1 MNCKMPTTIKKCN
14 GFWSLADLLLAREFN
29 VSQVQDIKFDAIA
42 YLGIRESNPPR
53 AQLFIVND
61 HEFESGRPYT
71 SLTERSPDILSQM
84 PLETFLEILTI
95 RMNPEKFL
103 GKKLKVCL
111 GFDSGK
117 QFNLYLRNSIL
128 EVNTIDS
135 DQSSCDI
142 AMESSEQIFK
152 EVLALV

>member
-1 MNCKMPTTIKKCN
+1 M
-14 GFWSLADLLLAREFN
+14 A
-29 VSQVQDIKFDAIA
+29 
-42 YLGIRESNPPR
+42 
-53 AQLFIVND
+53 
-61 HEFESGRPYT
+61 HEFESGKPYV

-128 EVNTIDS
+128 EVNTMDS

-152 EVLALV
+152 EVLAGIRNPIVSIAAGDIVVSEGSNVEFLSFLADFRD

>member
-1 MNCKMPTTIKKCN
+1 M
-14 GFWSLADLLLAREFN
+14 A
-29 VSQVQDIKFDAIA
+29 
-42 YLGIRESNPPR
+42 
-53 AQLFIVND
+53 

-142 AMESSEQIFK
+142 AMESSEQTFK
-152 EVLALV
+152 EVLAGIRNPIVSIAAGDIVVSEGSNVEFLSFLACLLYTSPSPRDEL

>member
-1 MNCKMPTTIKKCN
+1 
-14 GFWSLADLLLAREFN
+14 
-29 VSQVQDIKFDAIA
+29 
-42 YLGIRESNPPR
+42 
-53 AQLFIVND
+53 
-61 HEFESGRPYT
+61 
-71 SLTERSPDILSQM
+71 M

-117 QFNLYLRNSIL
+117 KFNLYLRNSIL

-142 AMESSEQIFK
+142 AMESSEQTFK
-152 EVLALV
+152 EVLAWDIRNPIVSIAKLVT

>member
-1 MNCKMPTTIKKCN
+1 
-14 GFWSLADLLLAREFN
+14 
-29 VSQVQDIKFDAIA
+29 
-42 YLGIRESNPPR
+42 
-53 AQLFIVND
+53 
-61 HEFESGRPYT
+61 
-71 SLTERSPDILSQM
+71 M

-117 QFNLYLRNSIL
+117 QCNLCLRNSIL

-142 AMESSEQIFK
+142 AMESSEQTFK
-152 EVLALV
+152 EVLAGIRNPIVSIAAGDIVVSEGSNVEFLSFLADFRD

>member
-1 MNCKMPTTIKKCN
+1 M
-14 GFWSLADLLLAREFN
+14 A
-29 VSQVQDIKFDAIA
+29 
-42 YLGIRESNPPR
+42 
-53 AQLFIVND
+53 

-152 EVLALV
+152 EVLAGIRNPIVSIAAGDIVVSEGSNVEFLSFLADFRD

>member
-1 MNCKMPTTIKKCN
+1 M
-14 GFWSLADLLLAREFN
+14 
-29 VSQVQDIKFDAIA
+29 
-42 YLGIRESNPPR
+42 
-53 AQLFIVND
+53 
-61 HEFESGRPYT
+61 
-71 SLTERSPDILSQM
+71 
-84 PLETFLEILTI
+84 TI
-95 RMNPEKFL
+95 RINPEKFL

-142 AMESSEQIFK
+142 AMESSEQTFK
-152 EVLALV
+152 EVLAGIRNPIVSIAAGDIVVSEGSNVEFLSFLADFRD

>member
-1 MNCKMPTTIKKCN
+1 M
-14 GFWSLADLLLAREFN
+14 A
-29 VSQVQDIKFDAIA
+29 
-42 YLGIRESNPPR
+42 
-53 AQLFIVND
+53 

-142 AMESSEQIFK
+142 AMESSEQTFK
-152 EVLALV
+152 EVLAGIRNPIVSIAAGDIVVSEGSNVEFLSFLADFRD